1 MGKLATKTPPP
12 NDLYDTDFFEWTQEQ
27 ARLLRERRW
36 NDLDLENLIDEVESV
51 GASEKRE
58 IRNRLKVLLAH
69 LLKWKFRPRFRG
81 PSWRRTIR
89 EQREQLAAIVEAS
102 PSLADYRRVM
112 IGSAYTGATLDAANE
127 TGMAIGLFPDECPLH
142 GRAGPRSGLL
152 PRRPLDG
159 VSRLAPAGSGFRC
172 ACHFGRAL

>member
-12 NDLYDTDFFEWTQEQ
+12 NDLHDTDFFEWTQEQ
-27 ARLLRERRW
+27 ARLLGERRW

-69 LLKWKFRPRFRG
+69 FPKMEVPAEV
-81 PSWRRTIR
+81 SWP
-89 EQREQLAAIVEAS
+89 ELAKDDPGQREQLAAIMEAS

-112 IGSAYTGATLDAANE
+112 IGSVYTGATLDAADDN
-127 TGMAIGLFPDECPLH
+127 GYGD
-142 GRAGPRSGLL
+142 RSV
-152 PRRPLDG
+152 P
-159 VSRLAPAGSGFRC
+159 
-172 ACHFGRAL
+172 